1 MNTYYGDR
9 EKCYNCYR
17 PKSSCMCEH
26 VHSFNTNTKFIILMH
41 PKEFKKVKNG
51 TGHFTH
57 LALQNSELFIGV
69 DFTNHAKINEI
80 IATHESFVLYP
91 SKEAINL
98 STTNPHAKPN
108 IVKNE
113 VNSFTSFS
121 PSHAKPNIAKKNMA
135 VFIIDS
141 TWACSLKMIRES
153 KNLQALGHLSFTSSK
168 LSQFKIKEQPAEY
181 CLSTIESTLCVL
193 ELLNYW
199 HVESI
204 EKEELELFLRPF
216 EKMVEYQ
223 LNHIKN
229 STSTTLRFK
238 TRTLDIIS

>member
-1 MNTYYGDR
+1 MNRYYGDR

-26 VHSFNTNTKFIILMH
+26 VNSFETNTKFIILMH

-51 TGHFTH
+51 TGHLTH
-57 LALQNSELFIGV
+57 LALQNSELFVGI
-69 DFTNHAKINEI
+69 DFTNHEKINEI
-80 IATHESFVLYP
+80 IATHKSFVLYP

-98 STTNPHAKPN
+98 SSTNPYSKQN
-108 IVKNE
+108 IVKK
-113 VNSFTSFS
+113 S
-121 PSHAKPNIAKKNMA
+121 MA
-135 VFIIDS
+135 IFIIDS

-153 KNLQALGHLSFTSSK
+153 KNLQALEHISFTSSK

-193 ELLNYW
+193 ELLDKW
-199 HVESI
+199 HVESLKR
-204 EKEELELFLRPF
+204 EDLELFLRPF

-223 LNHIKN
+223 LEHIKN

-238 TRTLDIIS
+238 KRSF